1 MFINTFHYTPE
12 DVDCKLCAQYVK
24 GKGCT
29 EDACP
34 WLAERI
40 EAGVVGYAEA
50 VRDLFPGTERKP
62 YRLNARL
69 HNAISGFSGSFYLD
83 EQHKARMEHLK
94 ARDGHSRK
102 DAAARCAVM
111 YLLSADQDLYARTQ
125 NCFCRHGIE
134 LDYATVRGISA
145 RDYALL
151 SAAKSI
157 YSGASGVKL
166 DDLADAKVVDAVA
179 FGLIVN
185 AMLIARY
192 GSAALGI
199 RERSAK

>member
-24 GKGCT
+24 GQGCT

-50 VRDLFPGTERKP
+50 VRKIFPGTERKAQ
-62 YRLNARL
+62 RLNARL
-69 HNAISGFSGSFYLD
+69 HNAIRGFSGSLYLD

-94 ARDGHSRK
+94 ARDGHPRK

-111 YLLSADQDLYARTQ
+111 YLLSADQDLYVRAQ

-134 LDYATVRGISA
+134 LSYATVRGISP
-145 RDYALL
+145 RDYTLL

-157 YSGASGVKL
+157 YTGASGLML
-166 DDLADAKVVDAVA
+166 DDLADTDAVDAEL
-179 FGLIVN
+179 FSLIVN

-192 GSAALGI
+192 GPAALGI